1 MLNKVQLI
9 GRLGRDP
16 DIRYTQDGACVANLA
31 VATSESYKD
40 KESGERKENT
50 EWHRVVL
57 FRRIAEIAGE
67 YLKKG
72 SQVYLEGRLRTRK
85 WQNKEGHDQY
95 TTEIVGT
102 ELKMLGSRSDS
113 AGSGQ
118 AGAPSSRASQQKSSP
133 SSDAASSFNDV
144 FDDGFDDDIPF

>member
-16 DIRYTQDGACVANLA
+16 EVRYTQDGACIANLA

-40 KESGERKENT
+40 KDSGERKENT
-50 EWHRVVL
+50 EWHRIVL

-67 YLKKG
+67 YLTKG
-72 SQVYLEGRLRTRK
+72 SLVYLEGRLRTRK
-85 WQNKEGHDQY
+85 WQNKEGQDQY

-102 ELKMLGSRSDS
+102 TLKMLGSRSDS

-118 AGAPSSRASQQKSSP
+118 AGAPSSKASQPKSSP
-133 SSDAASSFNDV
+133 SSDAAPSYNGG
-144 FDDGFDDDIPF
+144 FDTDFDDDIPF